1 MARRKKVVLTPEEQL
16 NQIIA
21 DIEQTKE
28 TLKSLEK
35 SKKELEEK
43 VKMDRLV
50 ALDELISQS
59 GKSYEEVKELLSK

>member
-1 MARRKKVVLTPEEQL
+1 MARKKKVTLTPEEQL

-21 DIEQTKE
+21 DIDQTKE

-43 VKMDRLV
+43 VKMNRLA
-50 ALDELISQS
+50 ALDKIIQQS
-59 GKSYEEVKELLSK
+59 GKSYDEVKALLSK